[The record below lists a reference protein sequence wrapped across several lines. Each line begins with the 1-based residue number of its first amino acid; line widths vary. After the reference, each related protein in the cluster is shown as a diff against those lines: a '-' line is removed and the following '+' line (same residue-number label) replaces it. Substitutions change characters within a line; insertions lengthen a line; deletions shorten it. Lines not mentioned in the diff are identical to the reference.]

1 MLKLFRRQ
9 KFFFFL
15 NSVVNLNKQLTTMFK
30 TKRKKYNKNIII
42 KVRIDEITTKLQ
54 QIYNDKILIKFN
66 NIKKQ
71 SLDIIVKN
79 YNNFDDINNIAR

>member
-54 QIYNDKILIKFN
+54 
-66 NIKKQ
+66 
-71 SLDIIVKN
+71 
-79 YNNFDDINNIAR
+79 